1 MKAEL
6 QEKLYQIVDEI
17 ASVFEVQEQRIE
29 YLQEQIEENKK
40 KEREFLT
47 GLTSLIS
54 RRLGG

>member
-1 MKAEL
+1 MKTEL
-6 QEKLYQIVDEI
+6 QEKLYKIIDEI
-17 ASVFEVQEQRIE
+17 ASVFDAQEQQIE